1 MVKKSRL
8 IHMCNLVKEQGFIS
22 GSNKALRHI
31 AIQKPLE
38 ILPVQKLS
46 SEKLYIIFEL
56 RLKIFPRL
64 SDKNPMNLLWVEPE
78 KIKYMHDIG
87 HSRPPDRY
95 GYVISGNW
103 DKYVISFDDHF
114 IHQSLVDRYQ
124 HDMMWEQTK
133 LYKKYTALLQ
143 DGDTPRGIQSMKEL
157 KNYLF
162 NVDSL
167 HDIINE
173 KGYKTQLQLLK
184 ENPEMVHQQNND
196 ACHPILNEICVN
208 ISRDG
213 ELIKRGSGHH
223 RLSIAK
229 ILNIDKVP
237 VIVKTRHKEWQH
249 LRDTI
254 RTVNSISDLNA
265 CHKQYLNHPDMTDI
279 QPINMER
286 I

>member
-1 MVKKSRL
+1 MSDSTTL
-8 IHMCNLVKEQGFIS
+8 THISNLVTNHGFAS
-22 GSNKALRHI
+22 GINRLFRHI
-31 AIQKPLE
+31 AIRIPLQ
-38 ILPVQKLS
+38 ILPVQNVPPENINKF
-46 SEKLYIIFEL
+46 FEF
-56 RLKIFPRL
+56 RSYIFPRV
-64 SDKNPMNLLWVEPE
+64 SDKNPMDLLWVEPK
-78 KIKYMHDIG
+78 KINYIHNLDYP
-87 HSRPPDRY
+87 RPPDRY
-95 GYVISGNW
+95 GYIIGGDW
-103 DKYVISFDDHF
+103 DQHIILFDDHF

-124 HDMMWEQTK
+124 HDMEWEQTE

-157 KNYLF
+157 KNYLS

-167 HDIINE
+167 YNNIDK

-254 RTVNSISDLNA
+254 RTANSISDLNA
-265 CHKQYLNHPDMTDI
+265 CHKQYLNHPDMMDV
-279 QPINMER
+279 QPINME
-286 I
+286 